1 MARTSTGIQYNA
13 RTMNGIVSINAD
25 EITCSGT
32 ITSDLIKANNLLE
45 ADTAETISGL
55 WNFTTLPYSS
65 VSAINGTDFTNLN
78 SVNSAI
84 SSSLTGYVSISGN
97 QTITGQKTFNANVR
111 LPAGVS
117 LILGA
122 TATGG
127 RITHT
132 APHTFYDNLGGGNH
146 YFQLGSTTQAFIDGN
161 GISLE
166 ADKYLNFSGGSYLLQ
181 ESAFD
186 NLIYNVPTSHKH
198 QFRVNNFDAV
208 SISSDANGTLMTFGN
223 TGTIMREYISFDWFL
238 YQLPSGHTLKYQVG
252 GNEIFEISSGGAIVY
267 ESLSMRDGKRLVWDQ
282 GFSNLA
288 YLRKDTITNTFDY
301 EVATGYKHKFMVN
314 GAGIMCIDA
323 SGIQMG
329 ISTLPAVFP
338 RIYTD
343 YSRNNW
349 ITGDLTNVVYN
360 CSANAGNGTHNFK
373 RNEVDIAFL
382 NQFALNMTTDNC
394 ALSLGT
400 TSPVQVQHNST
411 TGLEY
416 KSPSGRNH
424 NFLINNVSSAIIDA
438 SGVIIQS
445 TAVGG
450 AGVPNKI
457 LYLSQNKANYIGSST
472 TDMRYNCATGGSHNF
487 YQNNTTYLGFLN
499 STSMTLSPNNVSLQL
514 GTTSTAQIK
523 HDTATSQLQY
533 RTLGSFNHTMYI
545 DGTAWYEFRTD
556 TFRAL
561 RGWQCKLGALGA
573 YVSNNLNT
581 SWNNPVG
588 GLSCWIDTTRIGTF
602 TISDYRVKEKIVP
615 ARPVLERLCQV
626 RMIEYELKDISI
638 FKKNF
643 IHHGF
648 IAHEIQ
654 EIFPELKN
662 IVGGEKD
669 ALTDDGLIQPQSIQP
684 EFTNLYLSAIQ
695 ELNAKCIAQQAQMET
710 MQKVI
715 EDQQKQIDQLIVLF
729 SQSRI

>member
-282 GFSNLA
+282 GFTNLA
-288 YLRKDTITNTFDY
+288 YLRKDTTTSTFDY

-314 GAGIMCIDA
+314 SVTQLLLDATNATFTGGINMKTGQRFTPDDTFVGGAISSGGSGGIRFDADIGGTFRFINDSILALTIDA
-323 SGIQMG
+323 LTT
-329 ISTLPAVFP
+329 TLPSGN
-338 RIYTD
+338 ILQLG
-343 YSRNNW
+343 
-349 ITGDLTNVVYN
+349 ITGSSIGY
-360 CSANAGNGTHNFK
+360 NAGANKIQYKVPTGKTH
-373 RNEVDIAFL
+373 DFL
-382 NQFALNMTTDNC
+382 
-394 ALSLGT
+394 
-400 TSPVQVQHNST
+400 V
-411 TGLEY
+411 
-416 KSPSGRNH
+416 
-424 NFLINNVSSAIIDA
+424 NNVSAVIIDA
-438 SGVIIQS
+438 SGVVIQS
-445 TAVGG
+445 TAVG
-450 AGVPNKI
+450 AGFPNKI

-472 TDMRYNCATGGSHNF
+472 TDIRYNCATGGSHNF
-487 YQNNTTYLGFLN
+487 YQNTSTYLGFWN
-499 STSMTLSPNNVSLQL
+499 STSLTLSPNNVSLQL

-588 GLSCWIDTTRIGTF
+588 GLSCWIDTTRIGVF
-602 TISDYRVKEKIVP
+602 TISDYRVKECIVP